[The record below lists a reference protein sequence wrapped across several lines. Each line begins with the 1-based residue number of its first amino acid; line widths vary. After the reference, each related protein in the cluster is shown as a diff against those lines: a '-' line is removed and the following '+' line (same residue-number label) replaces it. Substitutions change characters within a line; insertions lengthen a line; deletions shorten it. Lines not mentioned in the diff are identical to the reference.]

1 MSNSLLEVLIWELF
15 YANVVHTYQLSPLI
29 LLVPIEPTSDQYNIT
44 FYPHLRRFVVYKH
57 VLCYEYC

>member
-29 LLVPIEPTSDQYNIT
+29 LLVPIEPTSDQSVQY
-44 FYPHLRRFVVYKH
+44 H
-57 VLCYEYC
+57 VLPTFTSICCL

>member
-1 MSNSLLEVLIWELF
+1 MSNSLLEVLIWKLF

-44 FYPHLRRFVVYKH
+44 FYLHLRRFVFYKH
-57 VLCYEYC
+57 VFFYEYC

>member
-1 MSNSLLEVLIWELF
+1 MSNSLLEVLIWKLF

-44 FYPHLRRFVVYKH
+44 FYLYRQHIQWHKTSCR
-57 VLCYEYC
+57 